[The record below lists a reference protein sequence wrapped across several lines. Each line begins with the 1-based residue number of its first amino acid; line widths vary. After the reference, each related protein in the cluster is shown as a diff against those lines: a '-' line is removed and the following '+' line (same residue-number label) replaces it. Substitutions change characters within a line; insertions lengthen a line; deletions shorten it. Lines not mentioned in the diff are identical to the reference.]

1 MTNASVAQS
10 RRLGAPHATWPFFV
24 VAFAIT
30 WGLQLPGLL
39 AHLGVIAG
47 PMERWLPL
55 LGLGSLG
62 PLLAAVAW
70 SSRRGGGSGNR
81 ALFGRLFVPGVAVG
95 WYLVAPLVSGALL
108 VLGLAGYELAT
119 GADAGPWLYPPRA
132 PERVV
137 AMVMFSVGE
146 EVGWRGFAQPRLR
159 DRYGALAGSVIL
171 GVLWGLWHLPMFLMA
186 DLDPLTI
193 LLLVF
198 AFLPAGSV
206 TFGWFFEKTRGSLT
220 IAILLHMGAHL
231 NNSHLALPGDPLP
244 SYAHTVAFVLFAA
257 LLVVVDRSWWRTKR
271 DGGLAAPG

>member
-1 MTNASVAQS
+1 MTNLSAAQS
-10 RRLGAPHATWPFFV
+10 RHLGIPHVTWPFFV

-30 WGLQLPGLL
+30 WGCQFPGLL
-39 AHLGVIAG
+39 VHLGVLAG
-47 PMERWLPL
+47 PVERFLPL

-62 PLLAAVAW
+62 PLLAAVLW
-70 SSRRGGGSGNR
+70 SSRRCGGTGNR
-81 ALFGRLFVPGVAVG
+81 ALFGRLLVPGVAVG

-159 DRYGALAGSVIL
+159 DRHGALAGSVIL

-186 DLDPLTI
+186 ELDPLTMA
-193 LLLVF
+193 LLVF

-206 TFGWFFEKTRGSLT
+206 VFGWFFERTRGSLT

-244 SYAHTVAFVLFAA
+244 SYAHTAAFVALAV
-257 LLVVVDRSWWRTKR
+257 LLVVVDRSFRR
-271 DGGLAAPG
+271 APAERGRAAGG